1 MIMTLSKISCL
12 NSPNI
17 AGVGMVIN
25 LKENA
30 SEVTEHKSNDL
41 IIEYA
46 LISDALPCFADLRFP
61 EVSTLQIAAF

>member
-1 MIMTLSKISCL
+1 
-12 NSPNI
+12 
-17 AGVGMVIN
+17 MVIN

-46 LISDALPCFADLRFP
+46 LISDYRALPIRGF
-61 EVSTLQIAAF
+61 ETLQNSGPWITDRSEQS

>member
-17 AGVGMVIN
+17 GLVGVVIN

-30 SEVTEHKSNDL
+30 SEVSEHKSSDL

-46 LISDALPCFADLRFP
+46 LISDGLPCFADLWF
-61 EVSTLQIAAF
+61 